1 MRQKVLEG
9 RLIVGGK
16 GDGVVRSKV
25 IPVIMSGGS
34 GSRLWPVS
42 TDDRPKQFQSLDAD
56 NTLIQATALRFDDCD
71 EVDFLAPIIICNE
84 RHLDLVREQFSAIGR
99 DPSAIILE
107 PAPRNTAAV
116 AAAAALAA
124 RDIDPEA
131 LVLLAPADHIMKR
144 PEALREAIAR
154 AQGVARSRIVT
165 FGIRPKGPATGYG
178 YIKRAE
184 SLATD
189 VFRIDR
195 FLEKPPLEDAIAY
208 VADGGYDWNAGLFL
222 FSHEV
227 MAEEARAHA
236 PGVWG
241 AVEAAFHLARRD
253 GPVVRL
259 DAEAFGE
266 SPSISVDHAVM
277 ERTSRGA
284 VAPCDPGWSDIGSW
298 AELWKHLPRD
308 TGGNAV
314 VNGVAV
320 DCENSLVWASDGKPV
335 AVVGLSDVL
344 VVSTDDG
351 VLVVARDRDQDVRK
365 VHGALARLAE
375 GS

>member
-1 MRQKVLEG
+1 M
-9 RLIVGGK
+9 
-16 GDGVVRSKV
+16 VRSKV

-42 TDDRPKQFQSLDAD
+42 TDERPKQFQALDD
-56 NTLIQATALRFDDCD
+56 DLTLIQATARRFADAP
-71 EVDFLAPIIICNE
+71 EADFLPPIIICNE
-84 RHLDLVREQFSAIGR
+84 RHLELVQEQFATIGLE
-99 DPSAIILE
+99 PSAIILE

-131 LVLLAPADHIMKR
+131 LVLLAPADHVMRR

-154 AQGVARSRIVT
+154 SQGVARSRIVT

-184 SLATD
+184 ALASD

-195 FLEKPPLEDAIAY
+195 FLEKPPLEDAVNY

-222 FSHEV
+222 FAPEV
-227 MAEEARAHA
+227 MAEEARRHA
-236 PGVWG
+236 PAVWG
-241 AVEAAFHLARRD
+241 AVEASFRLARRD
-253 GPVVRL
+253 PGVVRL
-259 DAEAFGE
+259 DEAAFGE
-266 SPSISVDHAVM
+266 SPSISVDHAIM
-277 ERTSRGA
+277 ERTERGA

-308 TGGNAV
+308 AVGNAV
-314 VNGVAV
+314 VNAVAV
-320 DCENSLVWASDGKPV
+320 DCENSLVWASNGKPV

-365 VHGALARLAE
+365 VHTALARLAD
-375 GS
+375 GV

>member
-1 MRQKVLEG
+1 MRVRRG
-9 RLIVGGK
+9 IGGG

-42 TDDRPKQFQSLDAD
+42 TDERPKQFQALDD
-56 NTLIQATALRFDDCD
+56 DLTLIQATAQRFHGA
-71 EVDFLAPIIICNE
+71 EEADFLAPIIICNE
-84 RHLDLVREQFSAIGR
+84 RHLDLVGEQFAAIGLE
-99 DPSAIILE
+99 PSAIVLE
-107 PAPRNTAAV
+107 PAGRNTAAV
-116 AAAAALAA
+116 AAAAALVA
-124 RDIDPEA
+124 RDIDPDA
-131 LVLLAPADHIMKR
+131 LVLLAPADHVMRR
-144 PEALREAIAR
+144 PEALREAIVK

-184 SLATD
+184 PLASD

-195 FLEKPPLEDAIAY
+195 FLEKPPLEDAVSY

-222 FSHEV
+222 FAPEV
-227 MAEEARAHA
+227 MAEETRQLA

-241 AVEAAFHLARRD
+241 AVEAAYRLAKRD
-253 GPVVRL
+253 GPAIRL
-259 DAEAFGE
+259 DADAFAE

-277 ERTSRGA
+277 ERTERGA

-308 TGGNAV
+308 AVGNAV

-320 DCENSLVWASDGKPV
+320 DCENSLVFASNGKPV

-365 VHGALARLAE
+365 VHTALARLAE
-375 GS
+375 EI